1 MVREALEKGH
11 PEMPE
16 DDDALSIQLEGKSYA
31 IDDFTLG
38 EIEWIEDELGA
49 TLDEI
54 NPYSIKSAIRFVT
67 VIRRRDN
74 PKFTVDDARKLK
86 LSLFE
91 PPTEEPTVDKPKA
104 ATKRPTKRAAA

>member
-1 MVREALEKGH
+1 
-11 PEMPE
+11 MPE
-16 DDDALSIQLEGKSYA
+16 DNDALSIQLDGKSYA

-49 TLDEI
+49 ALDEI
-54 NPYSIKSAIRFVT
+54 NPYSIKAALRFVT
-67 VIRRRDN
+67 IIKRRDN

-91 PPTEEPTVDKPKA
+91 APPAATPKA
-104 ATKRPTKRAAA
+104 AARRPTKRAAA